1 MKLVQIDKESPQKA
15 QKEMRLPVQYCNN
28 YQNINVTLNT
38 ILNKSNKK

>member
-28 YQNINVTLNT
+28 YFLST
-38 ILNKSNKK
+38 IKILM